1 MPIID
6 FHAHIYPNK
15 IAQKATNA
23 TADFYGISPACI
35 GTGDELLREGKIAGI
50 DEFVLLPVATKSEQV
65 RHVNE
70 FILGETAAH
79 KEFYGFGTL
88 HPDCENIMEE
98 AEYILNSGLKG
109 IKLHPDTQRFNT
121 DDERLFGVYDAVQ
134 GKLPLLVHCGDKRF
148 DYSHPARLKRVIDN
162 FPKLQVIAAHLGG
175 WSLFGEAFAILRDT
189 DCFLD
194 ISSCTMFLPPERVAR
209 YIAGYGADR
218 ILFGTDF
225 PLWSP
230 ETEVESFRK
239 LPLSAEEFDKIAY
252 KNALRIL
259 KYQ

>member
-15 IAQKATNA
+15 IAEKATNA

-35 GTGDELLREGKIAGI
+35 GTGDELLREGRRAGI
-50 DEFVLLPVATKSEQV
+50 DEFVLLPVATKPEQV

-79 KEFYGFGTL
+79 KEFHGFGTL
-88 HPDCENIMEE
+88 HPDCENITEE
-98 AEYILNSGLKG
+98 AEFILNSGLKG
-109 IKLHPDTQRFNT
+109 VKLHPDTQRFNT
-121 DDERLFGVYDAVQ
+121 DDKRLFEVYDAVQ
-134 GKLPLLVHCGDKRF
+134 GRLPLLVHCGDKRF

-175 WSLFGEAFAILRDT
+175 WSLFEEAFAILRHT

-194 ISSCTMFLPPERVAR
+194 ISSCTMFLPPETVVR
-209 YIAGYGADR
+209 YIGGYGADR

-230 ETEVESFRK
+230 KTEVEAFQR
-239 LPLSAEEFDKIAY
+239 LPLGAEDYDKIAY

-259 KYQ
+259 KN

>member
-109 IKLHPDTQRFNT
+109 IKLHPDTQRF
-121 DDERLFGVYDAVQ
+121 
-134 GKLPLLVHCGDKRF
+134 
-148 DYSHPARLKRVIDN
+148 
-162 FPKLQVIAAHLGG
+162 PKLQVIAAHLGG

-194 ISSCTMFLPPERVAR
+194 ISSSTMFLPPERVAR

-259 KYQ
+259 KNQ

>member
-109 IKLHPDTQRFNT
+109 IKLHPDTQR
-121 DDERLFGVYDAVQ
+121 
-134 GKLPLLVHCGDKRF
+134 LLVHCGDKRF
-148 DYSHPARLKRVIDN
+148 DFSHPARLKRVIDN

-194 ISSCTMFLPPERVAR
+194 ISSSTMFLPPERVAR

-259 KYQ
+259 KNQ

>member
-15 IAQKATNA
+15 IAEKATNA

-35 GTGDELLREGKIAGI
+35 GTGDELLREGRRAGI
-50 DEFVLLPVATKSEQV
+50 DEFVLLPVATKPEQV

-70 FILGETAAH
+70 FILGETAAR
-79 KEFYGFGTL
+79 KEFHGLGTL
-88 HPDCENIMEE
+88 HPDCENITEE
-98 AEYILNSGLKG
+98 AEFILNSGLKG
-109 IKLHPDTQRFNT
+109 VKLHPDTQRFNT
-121 DDERLFGVYDAVQ
+121 DDKRLFEVYDAVQ
-134 GKLPLLVHCGDKRF
+134 GRLPLLVHCGDKRF

-175 WSLFGEAFAILRDT
+175 WSLFEEAFAILRYT

-194 ISSCTMFLPPERVAR
+194 ISSCTMFLPPETVAR
-209 YIAGYGADR
+209 YIGGYGADR

-230 ETEVESFRK
+230 KTEVEAFQR
-239 LPLSAEEFDKIAY
+239 LPLGAEDYDKIAY

-259 KYQ
+259 KN